1 MENTKKIFI
10 TTHEH
15 EIFIVRRG
23 TSETHFRFCESCQ
36 AEVEML
42 SFDRAVTL
50 SGKRTR
56 ELIRQTD
63 SGAIHSMET
72 ENGHL
77 LVCGRSLKD
86 FCEIEKLF

>member
-1 MENTKKIFI
+1 MENAKKIFI
-10 TTHEH
+10 TTREH
-15 EIFIVRRG
+15 EIFIVRHG
-23 TSETHFRFCESCQ
+23 APNTVFGFCENCQ
-36 AEVEML
+36 TEVEML

-56 ELIRQTD
+56 ELIRQTE
-63 SGAIHSMET
+63 SGAIHSTET

-77 LVCGRSLKD
+77 LVCRRSLKD